1 MKIPR
6 KTAAVSLSAGWGE
19 MGTLVF
25 CEPSLL
31 GSLSAR
37 EKMGLALKCITT
49 KLLVKVLHQAVQ
61 AAPAAPELCVA
72 LALQNL
78 GGGSTGYMYK

>member
-25 CEPSLL
+25 HEPSLL

-37 EKMGLALKCITT
+37 EMGPALKCITT
-49 KLLVKVLHQAVQ
+49 EPLVKVLHQAVQ
-61 AAPAAPELCVA
+61 AAPAAPDLCIT

-78 GGGSTGYMYK
+78 GGGSTDYMYK

>member
-6 KTAAVSLSAGWGE
+6 KTAAVPLSAGWGE
-19 MGTLVF
+19 MGTLIF
-25 CEPSLL
+25 HEPWLL

-37 EKMGLALKCITT
+37 EMGPALKCIAAER
-49 KLLVKVLHQAVQ
+49 LAKVLRQAVQ
-61 AAPAAPELCVA
+61 AAPAAPDLCIA

-78 GGGSTGYMYK
+78 GRGSTGFTYK